1 MERYLYEAILT
12 PSETGG
18 YDVLIPD
25 IGLKT
30 TVVSLEDAAY
40 AAEDLIEKHI
50 SDGLIKGYG
59 FPKVGSFDHT
69 IPKGSMAL
77 GISAVVEA

>member
-1 MERYLYEAILT
+1 MDRYLYEAILT

-25 IGLKT
+25 IDLKT
-30 TVVSLEDAAY
+30 TGTSLEDAAY
-40 AAEDLIEKHI
+40 AAEDLIERHI
-50 SDGLIKGYG
+50 SDRLMKGHA
-59 FPKVGSFDHT
+59 FPKVGSFSHT

-77 GISAVVEA
+77 GISAIVEA